1 VTVASSSGSSG
12 PRSARPLQDLVVP
25 PVELDSLD
33 LALIEK
39 LRHDGRKGNRSLAT
53 ELNVNEVTVA
63 TRLRRM
69 EDGGVM
75 RVVAI
80 TDIRLFGHREFAFAM
95 IQVAGRA
102 IHAVAADLASLPETI
117 AVTICTGRFD
127 IVVAILGRDRL
138 HIADLF
144 GAILP
149 KVKGVNVIHGCIA
162 LDVLKYD
169 SKWALF
175 GVDPGNTPEA
185 VPSETVDQMDLAI
198 IALLQRNARR
208 SNRQIASELGV
219 SEGTIRIRIKQMLA
233 DRVFRIQAVSDI
245 VASGVAAHAYI
256 MVAAAPGKVNDVAKA
271 LARRDDVAQIT
282 RVLDQFDLVAVL
294 HSTDRPALIHSIMN
308 EIGQLPGVRRVE
320 TLDGVAS
327 LKHSYAWTWIV

>member
-1 VTVASSSGSSG
+1 MPT
-12 PRSARPLQDLVVP
+12 
-25 PVELDSLD
+25 VELDKLD
-33 LALIEK
+33 HALIEK
-39 LRHDGRKGNRSLAT
+39 LRHDGRAGNRSLAA
-53 ELNVNEVTVA
+53 ELKVNEVTIA
-63 TRLRRM
+63 ARLRRM
-69 EDGGVM
+69 EDAGVM

-95 IQVAGRA
+95 IEVAGRSV
-102 IHAVAADLASLPETI
+102 HAVAADLAALPESI
-117 AVTICTGRFD
+117 GVTICTGRFD
-127 IVVAILGRDRL
+127 IIVAILGRDRL

-144 GAILP
+144 GTILP
-149 KVKGVNVIHGCIA
+149 KIKGVNVIHGSMA

-175 GVDPGNTPEA
+175 GVDPGSMPEA
-185 VPSETVDQMDLAI
+185 MPSDTVDQMDLAI

-208 SNRQIASELGV
+208 SNRQIAAELGV
-219 SEGTIRIRIKQMLA
+219 SEGTVRVRIKQMLA
-233 DRVFRIQAVSDI
+233 NRVFRIQAVSDI

-256 MVAAAPGKVNDVAKA
+256 LVTAAPGKVNDVAKA

-282 RVLDQFDLVAVL
+282 RVLDRFDLVAVL
-294 HSTDRPALIHSIMN
+294 HSTDRPSLIHNIMN
-308 EIGQLPGVRRVE
+308 EIAQLPGARRVE